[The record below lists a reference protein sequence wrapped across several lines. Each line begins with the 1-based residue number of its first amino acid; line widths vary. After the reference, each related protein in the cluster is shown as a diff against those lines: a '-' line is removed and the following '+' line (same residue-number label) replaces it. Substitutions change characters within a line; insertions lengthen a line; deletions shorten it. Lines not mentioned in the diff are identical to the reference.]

1 MQTGSEQLKN
11 QQRLMQAEG
20 FYNGKIDGIWGPK
33 TIAAKVKWE
42 RSGRYA
48 PAIPNNGFPLSDR
61 GPLPSGVFRKPDG
74 TLTSMKMD
82 QKSAAQPQSNN
93 VQAQQAPAPAP
104 APQAAQPQPQVE
116 AAAPAVEVKEPS
128 QTPNFNK
135 HNQQNQKR

>member
-1 MQTGSEQLKN
+1 MKN

-20 FYNGKIDGIWGPK
+20 FYSGKIDGIWGPK

-82 QKSAAQPQSNN
+82 QKSEAQQSNN
-93 VQAQQAPAPAP
+93 VEASPAPSP
-104 APQAAQPQPQVE
+104 APQAAQPQQVE
-116 AAAPAVEVKEPS
+116 AAQPQQVEADAPAVEVKKPS
-128 QTPNFNK
+128 HTPNFNK

>member
-42 RSGRYA
+42 RSGRYS

-61 GPLPSGVFRKPDG
+61 GPFPSGVFRKADG
-74 TLTSMKMD
+74 SLTSAKLD
-82 QKSAAQPQSNN
+82 QKSSQQPAPQPVQTQPAAPAATPVVPIAAQP
-93 VQAQQAPAPAP
+93 
-104 APQAAQPQPQVE
+104 AAQPE
-116 AAAPAVEVKEPS
+116 AAEAKEAS
-128 QTPNFNK
+128 TATPNFNK

>member
-1 MQTGSEQLKN
+1 MKN

-74 TLTSMKMD
+74 TLTSVKMD
-82 QKSAAQPQSNN
+82 QKSAAQQQSNN
-93 VQAQQAPAPAP
+93 VEDSPAPSHE
-104 APQAAQPQPQVE
+104 PQAEQPQQVEAAQPQPKD
-116 AAAPAVEVKEPS
+116 AAPAVEGKGTS
-128 QTPNFNK
+128 HTPNFNK
-135 HNQQNQKR
+135 HNQKR